1 MVVHK
6 KTMGVLDTIWLG
18 GVSVRAGKR
27 TPRMRRATLALL
39 VSLYPDFRAEDY
51 WEVPGD
57 SRLARTIRRYYPFLE
72 PVVGEDG
79 ELLDVRIIREERK
92 IFIISQESEG
102 IHKKHAAGR
111 GAVNALPWLRELLES
126 E

>member
-18 GVSVRAGKR
+18 SVSVRAGKR
-27 TPRMRRATLALL
+27 TPRMRRATLTLL
-39 VSLYPDFRAEDY
+39 VRIYPDFRAEDY
-51 WEVPGD
+51 WEIPGD

-79 ELLDVRIIREERK
+79 ELLDVRIIRKERE
-92 IFIISQESEG
+92 IFIPQEPESTS
-102 IHKKHAAGR
+102 KKRGAAKC
-111 GAVNALPWLRELLES
+111 AVNALPWLRELLES